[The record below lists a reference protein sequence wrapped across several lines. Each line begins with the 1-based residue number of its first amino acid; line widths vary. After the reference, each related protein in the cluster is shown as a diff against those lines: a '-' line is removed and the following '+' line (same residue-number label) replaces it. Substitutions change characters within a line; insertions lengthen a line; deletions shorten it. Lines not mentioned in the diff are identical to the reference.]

1 MNREN
6 LIANAIKTNSRSV
19 VGIHVTMIENNGR
32 VSKGFGSGVSIDKE
46 GYIVTNAHVVEFADT
61 ITVITVGGKEFI
73 AKIIGTDRLSD
84 IALIKIESKNLS
96 PATLSESS
104 NNLVRGEWVIAM
116 GNPYNLFSASK
127 EPTATI
133 GIISGNNVNFGL
145 KGEHVY
151 QNMIQT
157 DASINPGN
165 SGGPLI
171 NLEGEVIGINTF
183 IVNESRGMGGIGFS
197 IPINR
202 VKNIVNDLHRFGNVD
217 RSWVTGISVRK
228 IDEKYKRYLKLNFD
242 NGVIVSDVEKKS
254 AAEFAGIKI
263 RDVIY
268 KVDGKIVNSA
278 SDIEEVLDEG
288 YFKTGDDVAITL
300 KRKSLN
306 ISNEMQQIEVKL
318 KLIDPNDK

>member
-1 MNREN
+1 
-6 LIANAIKTNSRSV
+6 
-19 VGIHVTMIENNGR
+19 
-32 VSKGFGSGVSIDKE
+32 
-46 GYIVTNAHVVEFADT
+46 
-61 ITVITVGGKEFI
+61 
-73 AKIIGTDRLSD
+73 
-84 IALIKIESKNLS
+84 
-96 PATLSESS
+96 
-104 NNLVRGEWVIAM
+104 
-116 GNPYNLFSASK
+116 
-127 EPTATI
+127 
-133 GIISGNNVNFGL
+133 
-145 KGEHVY
+145 
-151 QNMIQT
+151 
-157 DASINPGN
+157 
-165 SGGPLI
+165 
-171 NLEGEVIGINTF
+171 
-183 IVNESRGMGGIGFS
+183 MGGIGFS